1 VAGAGTTTTNNG
13 TATGGTQAT
22 VPAQTRTSDRVSLS
36 AAWEL
41 DVWGRIR
48 RQVESQKAS
57 AVASESE
64 LANALLSAQAML
76 AQSYLQL
83 RATDMDLDLY
93 EHSIVSYER
102 ALTIARTNALPDVP
116 ETPTIVPAA
125 LLERRPDIAAAER
138 RTAAEAAEKTVEIT
152 QNQYQAGTV
161 DYLNVVTAQQTA
173 LTAERAVR
181 DLANRRLTASV
192 GLLKALGGGWKTS
205 DLVH

>member
-1 VAGAGTTTTNNG
+1 
-13 TATGGTQAT
+13 
-22 VPAQTRTSDRVSLS
+22 
-36 AAWEL
+36 
-41 DVWGRIR
+41 
-48 RQVESQKAS
+48 VESQKAS

>member
-138 RTAAEAAEKTVEIT
+138 RTAA
-152 QNQYQAGTV
+152 
-161 DYLNVVTAQQTA
+161 
-173 LTAERAVR
+173 
-181 DLANRRLTASV
+181 
-192 GLLKALGGGWKTS
+192 
-205 DLVH
+205 